1 MNAMIIA
8 HEQLSAHNKYF
19 PHQIRTSF
27 YSIEND
33 LKFLSQAKPGNF
45 KEKAILNIVF
55 RML

>member
-1 MNAMIIA
+1 MIIA

-45 KEKAILNIVF
+45 KEKAILNTVF